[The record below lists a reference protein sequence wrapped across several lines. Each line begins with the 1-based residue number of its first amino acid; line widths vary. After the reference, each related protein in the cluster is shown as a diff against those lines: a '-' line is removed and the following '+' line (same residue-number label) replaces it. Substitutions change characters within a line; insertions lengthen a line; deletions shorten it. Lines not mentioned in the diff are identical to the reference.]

1 MNWHSRAVADEPKP
15 KRKLRLGVAIRLA
28 IYVPLLGFFG
38 WRAWER
44 FASEREA
51 ADEVFRERMSA
62 WLEHPPQT
70 IVLPNGEALPMM
82 TPEQAEAQG
91 FSLPESLEEPTQPAA
106 PATAPEAV
114 PEATGT
120 Q

>member
-15 KRKLRLGVAIRLA
+15 EPKPKRKLKLGVVIRLA
-28 IYVPLLGFFG
+28 IYVPLLAFFG

-44 FASEREA
+44 FSTEREA
-51 ADEVFRERMSA
+51 ADEVFRERVST

-70 IVLPNGEALPMM
+70 IMLPNGEALPMM

-91 FSLPESLEEPTQPAA
+91 FDLPESLKEA
-106 PATAPEAV
+106 PAEPAPA
-114 PEATGT
+114 PA